1 MSANQAA
8 LVRFVSSSRAAL
20 LRRAGL
26 ALLAG
31 ILLPVFSGCTGRGMT
46 ITTLPAGAE
55 VSINHRVVGV
65 TPIRVG
71 YTHYGAYRIE
81 LRKERYETLVKEE
94 KINPPWYGYDPIT
107 ALADNAIPVRFNDE
121 IFLHYVL
128 KPIEEVNRDS
138 LMERAN
144 AARDGK
150 AVNPRNQEK
159 LEVVFTTQAVSKN
172 APETSIGPKSAP
184 SPAAPLVGPAAAPNL
199 NIPKEGTPSGEEKPP
214 EGPKT
219 EPGPGETKPLAQPA
233 QPAPATPAKTP
244 EKTPEKAPAAETEP
258 QTKRMRRTPKGE
270 VLIYED
276 QPVEEPGAKEKE
288 KRKEEEK
295 KAEEK
300 K

>member
-1 MSANQAA
+1 
-8 LVRFVSSSRAAL
+8 
-20 LRRAGL
+20 L

-46 ITTLPAGAE
+46 VTSLPAGAE

-65 TPIRVG
+65 TPIRVS

-94 KINPPWYGYDPIT
+94 KVNPPWYGYDPIT
-107 ALADNAIPVRFNDE
+107 AVADNAIPARFNDE

-128 KPIEEVNRDS
+128 KPVEEGNRDS

-159 LEVVFTTQAVSKN
+159 IEVVFTTPAVTKN
-172 APETSIGPKSAP
+172 APEAIGPKSAP
-184 SPAAPLVGPAAAPNL
+184 SPTAPLVGPAAAPNL
-199 NIPKEGTPSGEEKPP
+199 DIPKTGTPSDEKPP

-219 EPGPGETKPLAQPA
+219 EPGPGEPKPPA
-233 QPAPATPAKTP
+233 QPAPATP